1 MERYLKIDMNFTKE
15 EYKSRLK
22 KVQASMQKKGIE
34 LLISQDP
41 SNMNYLTG
49 YDAWSFYYAQCVIVH
64 VNSDEPI
71 CFVRDQDAGGAY
83 IKTYL
88 KDENIIKYD
97 EKYIHTWPLHPYDAL
112 VDLIKDKKWDKL
124 SVGLEMDSH
133 YFTAYCYEKIKAGLP
148 NAKIKDCERL
158 VNWVRVVK
166 SEAEISLMKSAAEIT
181 KLGMNKAMEVINPGS
196 RQCDAVSEIYSTL
209 IKGTSQFGGDYASIV
224 PMLPTGKG
232 TSASHLT
239 WTEDKFVEGEAT
251 IIEIAGS
258 HKKYHCPMARTVLL
272 GKSDQLKIDT
282 MNKTIEALQ
291 AGIDATKPGNT
302 ADDVAQAFWKVLD
315 KYGIEKTSRTG
326 YSIGIG
332 YPPDWGEHTL
342 NISKGDMTEL
352 KPNVTFHMI
361 AVMQFGNWGVEA
373 SESIRV
379 TENGSELFYDFPK
392 ELRIKS

>member
-1 MERYLKIDMNFTKE
+1 MIFSKN
-15 EYKSRLK
+15 EYQDRLK

-41 SNMNYLTG
+41 SNMNYLTD

-64 VNSDEPI
+64 VNADEPI
-71 CFVRDQDAGGAY
+71 CFVRNQDAGGAY

-112 VDLIKDKKWDKL
+112 VDLIKERNWDKL

-133 YFTAYCYEKIKAGLP
+133 YFTAYCYEKIKSGLP
-148 NAKIKDCERL
+148 NAKILDCERL

-166 SEAEISLMKSAAEIT
+166 SDAEINLMKAASKIVQN
-181 KLGMNKAMEVINPGS
+181 GMKKAFEVISPGV
-196 RQCDAVSEIYSTL
+196 RQCDAVSEIYSSL
-209 IKGTSQFGGDYASIV
+209 IKGT
-224 PMLPTGKG
+224 P
-232 TSASHLT
+232 
-239 WTEDKFVEGEAT
+239 
-251 IIEIAGS
+251 
-258 HKKYHCPMARTVLL
+258 
-272 GKSDQLKIDT
+272 DQLKIDT
-282 MNKTIEALQ
+282 MKKTNEALQ
-291 AGIDATKPGNT
+291 AGIDAVKAGNT
-302 ADDVAQAFWKVLD
+302 ANDVAQAFWKILD

-373 SESIRV
+373 SEAIRV
-379 TENGSELFYDFPK
+379 TETGSELFCNLSKD
-392 ELRIKS
+392 LHIKN